1 MKRLFTALIFSLC
14 LHSAYSQIDLPDIR
28 YTPLPSN
35 QTATR
40 NSYSLPPYAT
50 QSQQIPLP
58 EIRYESLA
66 TVAENVWYEA
76 IVRYHN
82 PNTGT
87 KETYTLN
94 VKVFNDRIIT
104 ISFGDNESVHTGH
117 NNSGYTYSGGDLTF
131 YQDRNGNI
139 TSANTRVIINQN
151 GYKTLFDIEL

>member
-1 MKRLFTALIFSLC
+1 MKKLFTALIFSLC
-14 LHSAYSQIDLPDIR
+14 LHSAYSQIDLPDIQ
-28 YTPLPSN
+28 YTPIPSN
-35 QTATR
+35 QTTTR
-40 NSYSLPPYAT
+40 NSYSIPSYST
-50 QSQQIPLP
+50 QRQQIPLP

-66 TVAENVWYEA
+66 TTAENGWYEA

-87 KETYTLN
+87 KENYTLN

-104 ISFGDNESVHTGH
+104 ISFGENESVHTGY

-139 TSANTRVIINQN
+139 TSA
-151 GYKTLFDIEL
+151 KT